1 MDSRVLAHEI
11 LHLYGAIHVVEEV
24 ESLMN
29 PVGTSMQLDR
39 ASYRIVRATR
49 KRTFRGGG
57 LGRDVL
63 PRIDLAETIAA
74 YEAALALNLTFRKLG
89 LEKALESRRISRY
102 HAANQAREAL
112 RMDTHL
118 ADVIV
123 MVSTL
128 LRADA
133 RHVEALSLLEA
144 AATLYG
150 PDTRRGRETAG
161 NAERLRRWL
170 VRAYG
175 VE

>member
-1 MDSRVLAHEI
+1 MVSRFQGLP
-11 LHLYGAIHVVEEV
+11 
-24 ESLMN
+24 S
-29 PVGTSMQLDR
+29 
-39 ASYRIVRATR
+39 
-49 KRTFRGGG
+49 GGG
-57 LGRDVL
+57 VTSSLDFPV
-63 PRIDLAETIAA
+63 
-74 YEAALALNLTFRKLG
+74 ALAQNLTFRKLG
-89 LEKALESRRISRY
+89 LEEALESRHISRY
-102 HAANQAREAL
+102 LAANQAREAL
-112 RMDTHL
+112 RMDAHL
-118 ADVIV
+118 ADVLV

-170 VRAYG
+170 IRVYG

>member
-1 MDSRVLAHEI
+1 
-11 LHLYGAIHVVEEV
+11 
-24 ESLMN
+24 
-29 PVGTSMQLDR
+29 
-39 ASYRIVRATR
+39 
-49 KRTFRGGG
+49 
-57 LGRDVL
+57 
-63 PRIDLAETIAA
+63 
-74 YEAALALNLTFRKLG
+74 
-89 LEKALESRRISRY
+89 
-102 HAANQAREAL
+102 
-112 RMDTHL
+112 MDTHL
-118 ADVIV
+118 ADVLV

-170 VRAYG
+170 VRVYG